1 MTQGPTNAGK
11 RYDRV
16 ALGLVAAGAA
26 ILAGTAVFV
35 VLLLTGVIGGDTM
48 SGPDTVVGFG
58 TDSYVLTPAPTV
70 TPSAVPPSNAPIARL
85 VIPKAG
91 VDAPVNVKGVDANN
105 VMETPDGAWDVV
117 WYDFSSKPGWGSN
130 AVFSGHVD
138 YHDVGP
144 AVFWNLGD
152 LVQNDVIE
160 VRLGDGSDYKY
171 RVVSSNSVSG
181 ELSGDQVRDI
191 VGATPREIVTL
202 ITCTGTFN
210 SDTHQYDKRL
220 IVRAE
225 RIMEPAAPGG
235 APSAAGATQ

>member
-1 MTQGPTNAGK
+1 MSQGPTNAAK

-16 ALGLVAAGAA
+16 AMALVATGAA
-26 ILAGTAVFV
+26 IIAGTAVFV
-35 VLLLTGVIGGDTM
+35 VLLLTGVIGGDTA
-48 SGPDTVVGFG
+48 SGPDTVTGFG

-70 TPSAVPPSNAPIARL
+70 TPSAVPPSNAPIAQI
-85 VIPKAG
+85 VIPAAG
-91 VDAPVNVKGVDANN
+91 VDAPVNVKGVDENN

-152 LVQNDVIE
+152 LLANDVVE
-160 VRLGDGSDYKY
+160 VRLDDGSVYKY
-171 RVVSSNSVSG
+171 AVVSSNVVSG
-181 ELSGDQVRDI
+181 ELSGEEVREI

-202 ITCTGTFN
+202 ITCTGDFN
-210 SDTHQYDKRL
+210 PSTGQYDQRL

-225 RIMEPAAPGG
+225 RIMEPAG
-235 APSAAGATQ
+235 APSASGQ